1 MDENVHGR
9 TVVITGA
16 GSGLG
21 EAWALGFLKLGFVVV
36 AADID
41 GSKLEAL
48 ASAGALCRVTDVTNS
63 QQVRDLV
70 SFSLQKTGR
79 LDVLF
84 NNAGIG
90 NRRRIENLRD
100 GEFEQMIAVHLF
112 GAINGMRAAIP
123 IMRQQDYGR
132 IINTISRAPEIHPP
146 GNAAHGAAKAGMWL
160 ATQVAAQ
167 EVEDSDIL
175 VNALIPGPTNTGLW
189 GRAMPNMKPP
199 EATFPTAHMLATLPS
214 GGPTGT
220 AFFEKQPYP
229 MYDPRNVIDI
239 SRELEG
245 DGPDDAG

>member
-16 GSGLG
+16 ASGIG
-21 EAWALGFLKLGFVVV
+21 EAWTLGFLKLGFVVV
-36 AADID
+36 AADVD
-41 GSKLEAL
+41 EGKLKAL

-63 QQVRDLV
+63 QQMRDLV

-146 GNAAHGAAKAGMWL
+146 GNAAHGAAKAGVWL
-160 ATQVAAQ
+160 ATQVAAE
-167 EVEDSDIL
+167 EVADSDIL
-175 VNALIPGPTNTGLW
+175 VNALIPGPTNTSLW
-189 GRAMPNMKPP
+189 GRDMPNMKPP

-214 GGPTGT
+214 GGPNGQ
-220 AFFEKQPYP
+220 AFFEKQPYK
-229 MYDPRNVIDI
+229 MYDANNVIDI
-239 SRELEG
+239 SRELAS
-245 DGPDDAG
+245 DGPEDVD